1 MRRRGPREDE
11 TPAEGMPNQKPGA
24 KQSAPA
30 YESGVGFRYDGAALP
45 MTAPK
50 DTPSSTPGT
59 PPPDAMPLG
68 VASSGSAPSASISS
82 IPPRASSPFL
92 IPAIAQRDQFR
103 LLFDDAAVGMFLRTP
118 EGAIVRANEA
128 FASLLGYRVDELLGK
143 NLSELLVA
151 EDVSA
156 HAEVGRALRES
167 ADSGEHGGAHTME
180 KRLLRADGRVVNCR
194 SITRV
199 VAGEH
204 GETFVLSTV
213 VDETERKEIER
224 RLRYEAFHDRMT
236 GLPNRALFLDRLGQ
250 ALLRDATGHVV
261 VVGLDRLR
269 SINEAFGHSVG
280 DRVVVEV
287 ARRLVAAVGRGDT
300 VARIGGDEFAVLVT
314 SGWDEATLDILN
326 ASARPTLHP
335 DGRELVLTASIGVRE
350 LRGLEAPELVLGDA
364 LLALQRAK
372 ELGRNRTMVYEPAL
386 RGRASRVAAIARN
399 LRDAVVRKEIDVE
412 YQPIHRAE
420 DGALTGF
427 EALVRWRRSSLGAVP
442 PAEFV
447 PVAEERGLIQLI
459 GAYVL
464 GESLVQL
471 ARWRALSSSA
481 DALTMS
487 VNLSPVQARDPGH
500 MELLRHMIAD
510 SGVPADRVK
519 VEITESVF
527 VDLTSEISEGLIQ
540 LRNAGVQLV
549 LDDFG
554 TGYSSLNHLQALPF
568 DGLKVDRSF
577 VVRAMDDPRSKNLV
591 RSIASLA
598 RGLDMHSTAEGVE
611 LLEQREFLTEVGFDF
626 LQGFLFGRPTPSD
639 QIDAMVTKR
648 RS

>member
-1 MRRRGPREDE
+1 VIRRRGSREDE
-11 TPAEGMPNQKPGA
+11 TPAEGTPQERLSGD
-24 KQSAPA
+24 
-30 YESGVGFRYDGAALP
+30 SGVGFRYHGRKPPMSSRDDQPVAEGIESEPASGASVVVP
-45 MTAPK
+45 T
-50 DTPSSTPGT
+50 ST
-59 PPPDAMPLG
+59 M
-68 VASSGSAPSASISS
+68 
-82 IPPRASSPFL
+82 PPRASSPAA
-92 IPAIAQRDQFR
+92 IPAIARGDQLR
-103 LLFDDAAVGMFLRTP
+103 LLFDEAPVGMFLRTLD
-118 EGAIVRANEA
+118 GRLVRLNEA
-128 FASLLGYRVDELLGK
+128 FATLLGYRADEIVGRSLQ
-143 NLSELLVA
+143 ELMVA
-151 EDVSA
+151 EDTEL
-156 HAEVGRALRES
+156 HAEAHRAIQ
-167 ADSGEHGGAHTME
+167 ANVDSGEHGDAHVIE
-180 KRLLRADGRVVNCR
+180 LRLVRVDGRVVTCR
-194 SITRV
+194 SVTRIV
-199 VAGEH
+199 SGER
-204 GETFVLSTV
+204 GETLILCTV

-250 ALLRDATGHVV
+250 ALLRDASGHVV

-314 SGWDEATLDILN
+314 SGWDEATLDIIN
-326 ASARPTLHP
+326 GAARPTLHP
-335 DGRELVLTASIGVRE
+335 DGRELVLTASMGVRE
-350 LRGLEAPELVLGDA
+350 LKGLEAPELVLGDA

-386 RGRASRVAAIARN
+386 RGKASRVAAIARN

-412 YQPIHRAE
+412 YQPIHRTQ
-420 DGALTGF
+420 DGALMGF

-442 PAEFV
+442 PSEFV

-471 ARWRALSSSA
+471 ARWRRMSPGA
-481 DALTMS
+481 DPLTMS

-500 MELLRHMIAD
+500 MELLKHMIAD
-510 SGVPADRVK
+510 SGVPAERVK

-527 VDLTSEISEGLIQ
+527 VDLTSEIAEGLIQ
-540 LRNAGVQLV
+540 LRTAGVQLV

-611 LLEQREFLTEVGFDF
+611 LVEQRAFLTEMGFDF
-626 LQGFLFGRPTPSD
+626 LQGFLFGRPMPVE
-639 QIDAMVTKR
+639 QIDAIVGKGP
-648 RS
+648 

>member
-1 MRRRGPREDE
+1 MTRRVRDDE
-11 TPAEGMPNQKPGA
+11 TPAEGVPHQGPGR
-24 KQSAPA
+24 APSVG
-30 YESGVGFRYDGAALP
+30 ESGVGFRYHGPKLP
-45 MTAPK
+45 MSVVKDSAPEA
-50 DTPSSTPGT
+50 PSTGLVEAASR
-59 PPPDAMPLG
+59 
-68 VASSGSAPSASISS
+68 VASSLPPPSRPSMTVAL
-82 IPPRASSPFL
+82 AK
-92 IPAIAQRDQFR
+92 IAAGDQFR
-103 LLFDDAAVGMFLRTP
+103 VLFDDSPVGQILQAPDGR
-118 EGAIVRANEA
+118 IVRANAA
-128 FASLLGYRVDELLGK
+128 FAHLLGYREDELVGR
-143 NLSELLVA
+143 ELVELAVA
-151 EDVSA
+151 EDA
-156 HAEVGRALRES
+156 GLHAESGRAIRES
-167 ADSGEHGGAHTME
+167 LDSGEHSGSHVIE
-180 KRLLRADGRVVNCR
+180 RRFVRIDGRVATCR
-194 SITRV
+194 TVSSIV
-199 VAGEH
+199 SGED
-204 GETFVLSTV
+204 GKPLVLCVV

-250 ALLRDATGHVV
+250 ALLRDASGHVV

-314 SGWDEATLDILN
+314 SGWDDATLDILN
-326 ASARPTLHP
+326 AAARPTLHP
-335 DGRELVLTASIGVRE
+335 DGRELVLTTSIGVRA
-350 LRGLEAPELVLGDA
+350 LQGLEAPELVLGDA

-412 YQPIHRAE
+412 YQPIHRAD
-420 DGALTGF
+420 DGLLTGF
-427 EALVRWRRSSLGAVP
+427 EALVRWRRGSLGAVP

-464 GESLVQL
+464 GESLAQL
-471 ARWRALSSSA
+471 ARWRASSPEA
-481 DALTMS
+481 GHLTMS

-500 MELLRHMIAD
+500 MELLRHMIVD
-510 SGVPADRVK
+510 SGVPPERVK

-527 VDLTSEISEGLIQ
+527 VDLTSEIAEGLAQ
-540 LRNAGVQLV
+540 LRSAGVQLV

-598 RGLDMHSTAEGVE
+598 RGLEMHSTAEGVE
-611 LLEQREFLTEVGFDF
+611 LPEQRAFLVEVGFDY
-626 LQGFLFGRPTPSD
+626 LQGFLFGRPMPVD
-639 QIDAMVTKR
+639 QIGSDFARKIP
-648 RS
+648 

>member
-1 MRRRGPREDE
+1 MIRKRGSREDE
-11 TPAEGMPNQKPGA
+11 TPAEGTPHERLSGD
-24 KQSAPA
+24 
-30 YESGVGFRYDGAALP
+30 SGVGFRYHGRKPPMSSGDDQPGAGEIEREPASGP
-45 MTAPK
+45 AVVV
-50 DTPSSTPGT
+50 PSS
-59 PPPDAMPLG
+59 
-68 VASSGSAPSASISS
+68 V
-82 IPPRASSPFL
+82 PPRASSPAA
-92 IPAIAQRDQFR
+92 IPAIARADQLR
-103 LLFDDAAVGMFLRTP
+103 LLFDEAPVGMFLRTP
-118 EGAIVRANEA
+118 EGRLVRLNDA
-128 FASLLGYRVDELLGK
+128 FASLLGYRTDEIVGRSLH
-143 NLSELLVA
+143 ELMVA
-151 EDVSA
+151 EDVEL
-156 HAEVGRALRES
+156 HAEAHRAIQAS
-167 ADSGEHGGAHTME
+167 VDSGEHGDTHTVE
-180 KRLLRADGRVVNCR
+180 QRLVRVDGRVVTCR
-194 SITRV
+194 SVTRIV
-199 VAGEH
+199 TGEH
-204 GETFVLSTV
+204 GETLILCTV

-250 ALLRDATGHVV
+250 ALLRDASGHVV

-314 SGWDEATLDILN
+314 SGWDEATLDIIN
-326 ASARPTLHP
+326 GAARPTLHP
-335 DGRELVLTASIGVRE
+335 DGRELVLTASMGVRE
-350 LRGLEAPELVLGDA
+350 LKGLEAPELVLGDA

-386 RGRASRVAAIARN
+386 RGKASRVAAIARN

-412 YQPIHRAE
+412 YQPIHRTQ
-420 DGALTGF
+420 DGALMGF

-442 PAEFV
+442 PSEFV

-471 ARWRALSSSA
+471 ERWRRMSPSA
-481 DALTMS
+481 DPLTMS

-500 MELLRHMIAD
+500 MELLKHMIAD
-510 SGVPADRVK
+510 SGVPAERVK

-527 VDLTSEISEGLIQ
+527 VDLTSEIADGLIQ
-540 LRNAGVQLV
+540 LRTAGVQLV

-577 VVRAMDDPRSKNLV
+577 VVRAMDDPRSRNLV

-611 LLEQREFLTEVGFDF
+611 LVEQRAFLTEMGFDF
-626 LQGFLFGRPTPSD
+626 LQGFLFGRPMPVD
-639 QIDAMVTKR
+639 QIDAIVGTKR
-648 RS
+648 

>member
-1 MRRRGPREDE
+1 MKKRLREDE
-11 TPAEGMPNQKPGA
+11 TPPEGVPHEGA
-24 KQSAPA
+24 RSS
-30 YESGVGFRYDGAALP
+30 YESGVGFRYDGRPLP
-45 MTAPK
+45 MSAS
-50 DTPSSTPGT
+50 DDEAGPSSSAASTPEPNGAPASV
-59 PPPDAMPLG
+59 PPRP
-68 VASSGSAPSASISS
+68 SAPM
-82 IPPRASSPFL
+82 L
-92 IPAIAQRDQFR
+92 IAAVAQRDQFR
-103 LLFDDAAVGMFLRTP
+103 LLFDEAAVGMLLRTP
-118 EGAIVRANEA
+118 EGRIVRANDA
-128 FASLLGYRVDELLGK
+128 FATLLGYRTDELFGK

-151 EDVSA
+151 EDA
-156 HAEVGRALRES
+156 TIHAESTRAIRQSL
-167 ADSGEHGGAHTME
+167 DSGEHGAAHVVE
-180 KRLLRADGRVVNCR
+180 KRLVRIDGRVVTCR
-194 SITRV
+194 SVTRIV
-199 VAGEH
+199 SGES
-204 GETFVLSTV
+204 GETLVLSTV
-213 VDETERKEIER
+213 VDESERKEVER

-250 ALLRDATGHVV
+250 ALLRDASGHVV

-287 ARRLVAAVGRGDT
+287 ARRLVAAVDRGDT

-326 ASARPTLHP
+326 GAARPALHP
-335 DGRELVLTASIGVRE
+335 DGRELVLTASMGVRD
-350 LRGLEAPELVLGDA
+350 LKGLEAPELVLGDA

-372 ELGRNRTMVYEPAL
+372 ELGRNRTMIYEPGL

-420 DGALTGF
+420 DGLLTGF

-442 PAEFV
+442 PTEFV

-471 ARWRALSSSA
+471 ARWRALTPNA
-481 DALTMS
+481 RHLTMS

-611 LLEQREFLTEVGFDF
+611 LVEQRTFLSEVGFDY

-639 QIDAMVTKR
+639 QIDAMVTKKPR
-648 RS
+648 E

>member
-1 MRRRGPREDE
+1 M
-11 TPAEGMPNQKPGA
+11 
-24 KQSAPA
+24 S
-30 YESGVGFRYDGAALP
+30 
-45 MTAPK
+45 APK
-50 DTPSSTPGT
+50 DTPTPTPSRGSVRALASTSVTRGEPGH
-59 PPPDAMPLG
+59 PEAQ
-68 VASSGSAPSASISS
+68 SGHPEAQSDHRRSG
-82 IPPRASSPFL
+82 IPPRDSVPVR
-92 IPAIAQRDQFR
+92 IPAVAQREQFR
-103 LLFDDAAVGMFLRTP
+103 LLFDEAPVGMLLRTP
-118 EGAIVRANEA
+118 DGSIVRANEA
-128 FASLLGYRVDELLGK
+128 FATLLGYRVEELVGK
-143 NLSELLVA
+143 HLDELLVA

-156 HAEVGRALRES
+156 HDLLAQALRKSVE
-167 ADSGEHGGAHTME
+167 SGEHADSQTVD

-194 SITRV
+194 SVTRV
-199 VAGEH
+199 VEGDQGEPL
-204 GETFVLSTV
+204 VLSTV

-269 SINEAFGHSVG
+269 SVNEAFGHSVG
-280 DRVVVEV
+280 DRVVVDV

-314 SGWDEATLDILN
+314 SGWDDATLDVLN
-326 ASARPTLHP
+326 AAARPTLHP
-335 DGRELVLTASIGVRE
+335 DGRELLLTASMGVRE

-372 ELGRNRTMVYEPAL
+372 ELGRNRTVVYEPTL

-412 YQPIHRAE
+412 YQPIHRTA

-464 GESLVQL
+464 GESLAQL
-471 ARWRALSSSA
+471 ARWRALSPHA
-481 DALTMS
+481 DELTMS
-487 VNLSPVQARDPGH
+487 VNLSPVQARDPSH

-510 SGVPADRVK
+510 SDIPADRVK

-527 VDLTSEISEGLIQ
+527 VDLTTEIADGLVQ
-540 LRNAGVQLV
+540 LRSAGVQLV

-577 VVRAMDDPRSKNLV
+577 VVRAMEDPRSRNLV

-611 LLEQREFLTEVGFDF
+611 LSDQRAFLTEVGFDF
-626 LQGFLFGRPTPSD
+626 LQGFLFGRPMPSD
-639 QIDAMVTKR
+639 VIDAMVSAR
-648 RS
+648 RP

>member
-1 MRRRGPREDE
+1 MKKRLGSRDDE
-11 TPAEGMPNQKPGA
+11 TPPEGVPHEGA
-24 KQSAPA
+24 RSS
-30 YESGVGFRYDGAALP
+30 YESGIGFRYDGPVP
-45 MTAPK
+45 M
-50 DTPSSTPGT
+50 
-59 PPPDAMPLG
+59 
-68 VASSGSAPSASISS
+68 SAPDDPAGRGPAAASPSEPS
-82 IPPRASSPFL
+82 GAPASVPPRPSAPLL
-92 IPAIAQRDQFR
+92 IAAVAQRDQFR
-103 LLFDDAAVGMFLRTP
+103 LLFDEAAVGMLLRTTD
-118 EGAIVRANEA
+118 GRIVRVNEA
-128 FASLLGYRVDELLGK
+128 FATLLGYRTDELFGK

-151 EDVSA
+151 EDA
-156 HAEVGRALRES
+156 TIHAESSRVLRES
-167 ADSGEHGGAHTME
+167 LDSGEHGAAHVVE
-180 KRLLRADGRVVNCR
+180 KRLVRIDGRVVTCR
-194 SITRV
+194 SVTRIV
-199 VAGEH
+199 VGEQ
-204 GETFVLSTV
+204 GETLVLSTV
-213 VDETERKEIER
+213 VDESERKEVER

-250 ALLRDATGHVV
+250 ALLRDASGHVV

-326 ASARPTLHP
+326 GAARPALHP
-335 DGRELVLTASIGVRE
+335 DGRELVLTASMGVRD
-350 LRGLEAPELVLGDA
+350 LKGLEAPELVLGDA

-372 ELGRNRTMVYEPAL
+372 ELGRNRTMVYEPGL

-420 DGALTGF
+420 DGLLTGF

-442 PAEFV
+442 PTEFV

-471 ARWRALSSSA
+471 ARWRALTA
-481 DALTMS
+481 NARHLTMS

-527 VDLTSEISEGLIQ
+527 VDLTSEIADGLIK

-611 LLEQREFLTEVGFDF
+611 LVEQRVFLSEVGFDY
-626 LQGFLFGRPTPSD
+626 LQGFLFGRPTPCD
-639 QIDAMVTKR
+639 QIDAMVTKKPR
-648 RS
+648 E

>member
-1 MRRRGPREDE
+1 
-11 TPAEGMPNQKPGA
+11 
-24 KQSAPA
+24 
-30 YESGVGFRYDGAALP
+30 
-45 MTAPK
+45 
-50 DTPSSTPGT
+50 
-59 PPPDAMPLG
+59 
-68 VASSGSAPSASISS
+68 
-82 IPPRASSPFL
+82 
-92 IPAIAQRDQFR
+92 
-103 LLFDDAAVGMFLRTP
+103 
-118 EGAIVRANEA
+118 
-128 FASLLGYRVDELLGK
+128 
-143 NLSELLVA
+143 
-151 EDVSA
+151 
-156 HAEVGRALRES
+156 
-167 ADSGEHGGAHTME
+167 
-180 KRLLRADGRVVNCR
+180 VNGR
-194 SITRV
+194 SITRL

-250 ALLRDATGHVV
+250 ALLRDASGHVV

-269 SINEAFGHSVG
+269 SINEAFGHSIG

-314 SGWDEATLDILN
+314 TGWDDATLDILN
-326 ASARPTLHP
+326 AAARPTLHP

-471 ARWRALSSSA
+471 ARWRALSPSA
-481 DALTMS
+481 DTLTMS
-487 VNLSPVQARDPGH
+487 VNLSPMQARDPSH

-527 VDLTSEISEGLIQ
+527 VDLTSEISEGLIK

-577 VVRAMDDPRSKNLV
+577 VVRAMDDPRGKNLV

-611 LLEQREFLTEVGFDF
+611 LLEQRAFLTEVGFDF

-639 QIDAMVTKR
+639 EIDAMVVKR

>member
-1 MRRRGPREDE
+1 MTRRVRDDE
-11 TPAEGMPNQKPGA
+11 TPAEAVPLERPRPSGKA
-24 KQSAPA
+24 TTK
-30 YESGVGFRYDGAALP
+30 ESGVGFRYDDPTLP
-45 MTAPK
+45 MGATDDRADEAPAQAGERVA
-50 DTPSSTPGT
+50 PSSTL
-59 PPPDAMPLG
+59 PPEGRSRTSLVVPVRMA
-68 VASSGSAPSASISS
+68 
-82 IPPRASSPFL
+82 
-92 IPAIAQRDQFR
+92 RDETFR
-103 LLFDDAAVGMFLRTP
+103 VLFDESPVGHLLQT
-118 EGAIVRANEA
+118 GDGQIVRANAA
-128 FASLLGYRVDELLGK
+128 FASLLGYRADELVGRD
-143 NLSELLVA
+143 LSELVVA
-151 EDVSA
+151 EENDL
-156 HAEVGRALRES
+156 HAEAKRLMRERM
-167 ADSGEHGGAHTME
+167 DSGEHGGLDIVE
-180 KRLLRADGRVVNCR
+180 RRFVRLDGRVASCR
-194 SITRV
+194 VCSRV
-199 VAGEH
+199 VTADDGQQL
-204 GETFVLSTV
+204 VLSTIF
-213 VDETERKEIER
+213 DETERKEIER

-250 ALLRDATGHVV
+250 ALLRDASGHVV

-300 VARIGGDEFAVLVT
+300 VARIGGDEFAILVT
-314 SGWDEATLDILN
+314 TGWDEATLDILN
-326 ASARPTLHP
+326 AAARPMLHP

-372 ELGRNRTMVYEPAL
+372 ELGRNRTMVYEPAF

-412 YQPIHRAE
+412 YQPIHRAD
-420 DGALTGF
+420 DGLLTGF
-427 EALVRWRRSSLGAVP
+427 EALVRWRRSSLGPVP

-464 GESLVQL
+464 GESLAQL
-471 ARWRALSSSA
+471 ARWRSSSA
-481 DALTMS
+481 HASHLTMS

-500 MELLRHMIAD
+500 MELLKHMIVD

-527 VDLTSEISEGLIQ
+527 VDLTSEIADGLVQ
-540 LRNAGVQLV
+540 LREAGVQLV

-577 VVRAMDDPRSKNLV
+577 VVRAMDDPRSRNLV

-611 LLEQREFLTEVGFDF
+611 LVEQRALLVDVGFDY
-626 LQGFLFGRPTPSD
+626 LQGFLFGRPMPVD
-639 QIDAMVTKR
+639 QVEAAIAKKVG
-648 RS
+648 

>member
-1 MRRRGPREDE
+1 
-11 TPAEGMPNQKPGA
+11 
-24 KQSAPA
+24 
-30 YESGVGFRYDGAALP
+30 

-50 DTPSSTPGT
+50 DST
-59 PPPDAMPLG
+59 
-68 VASSGSAPSASISS
+68 
-82 IPPRASSPFL
+82 ASSPSPSSPPTL
-92 IPAIAQRDQFR
+92 LEPSSSRPSAPVMIPSVAQRDQFR
-103 LLFDDAAVGMFLRTP
+103 LLFDEAPVGMVLRSAD
-118 EGAIVRANEA
+118 GGIVRVNEA
-128 FASLLGYRVDELLGK
+128 FAMLLGYRVDELVGR

-151 EDVSA
+151 EDA
-156 HAEVGRALRES
+156 GAYAEIGRALRLTME
-167 ADSGEHGGAHTME
+167 SGEHGDTHTHE
-180 KRLLRADGRVVNCR
+180 KRLVRIDGRVVSCR
-194 SITRV
+194 ATTRV
-199 VAGEH
+199 VTSER
-204 GETFVLSTV
+204 GETLVLSTV
-213 VDETERKEIER
+213 VDETERKEVER

-314 SGWDEATLDILN
+314 SGWDDATLDILN
-326 ASARPTLHP
+326 GAARPALHP
-335 DGRELVLTASIGVRE
+335 DGRELVLTASMGVRE

-420 DGALTGF
+420 DGMLTGF

-442 PAEFV
+442 PTEFV

-471 ARWRALSSSA
+471 ARWRALSPQGASHLS
-481 DALTMS
+481 MS
-487 VNLSPVQARDPGH
+487 VNLSPVQARDPSH

-527 VDLTSEISEGLIQ
+527 VDLTSEVAEGLVQ

-611 LLEQREFLTEVGFDF
+611 LAEQRTFLTDVGFDY
-626 LQGFLFGRPTPSD
+626 LQGFLFGRPTPCD
-639 QIDAMVTKR
+639 LIDAMVTKKK
-648 RS
+648 S